1 MIIAE
6 EETEATDKETGTT
19 IEKVDIDQEEEILE
33 IVEVIEEIEKM
44 ARAEAL
50 EEIEVAVKAEVIE
63 EIEEE
68 KMAKVGAIGEIVE
81 AKLEAFNGIG
91 KKEVVLIETITEIG
105 IIRDGETIAE
115 STLDVVVR
123 GSIEMTEMEEISTKT
138 RIDKMQR

>member
-6 EETEATDKETGTT
+6 EETEATEKETGTT

-68 KMAKVGAIGEIVE
+68 
-81 AKLEAFNGIG
+81 KLEAFNGIG

>member
-1 MIIAE
+1 MIIVE
-6 EETEATDKETGTT
+6 EETEATEKETGTT

-44 ARAEAL
+44 EREEAL
-50 EEIEVAVKAEVIE
+50 E